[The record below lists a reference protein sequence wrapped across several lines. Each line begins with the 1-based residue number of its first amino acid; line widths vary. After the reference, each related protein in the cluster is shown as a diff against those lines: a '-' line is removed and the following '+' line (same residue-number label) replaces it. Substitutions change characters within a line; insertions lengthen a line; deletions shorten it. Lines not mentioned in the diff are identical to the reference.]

1 MAFKLI
7 YQSGQEEDKE
17 NEKNEKNKENTNNQ
31 TPYINLLAGRI
42 YKTDVAA
49 VGIEY
54 KVGDSLYISNGQL
67 TNKETDSDGVEIGKI
82 SLVQEDGL
90 SFVCL

>member
-7 YQSGQEEDKE
+7 YQSGQEEDKKDKE
-17 NEKNEKNKENTNNQ
+17 NEENTNNQ